1 MEKYLF
7 IGLGNP
13 GNEYA
18 HTRHNIGFDAL
29 DLWAQQ
35 LKTSFQTARLGD
47 VAHAKIKG
55 KAVVLL
61 KPNTFMNLSGKAMQ
75 YWMTTEK
82 VPLERTLVVTDDLA
96 LPLGKLRLKMKG
108 SDGGHNGL
116 AHIISTLKTQDFPRL
131 RFGIGNQFQKGKQV
145 DFVLGTWEEEEK
157 ALVQFTLE
165 RLTQGLQQF
174 MFQGPEK
181 TMNLVNTDSPP
192 ISNP

>member
-13 GNEYA
+13 GNEYV

-55 KAVVLL
+55 KAVILL

-75 YWMTTEK
+75 YWMTAEK
-82 VPLERTLVVTDDLA
+82 VPLERTLVITDDLA
-96 LPLGKLRLKMKG
+96 LPLGKLRMKMKG

-157 ALVQFTLE
+157 ALVKFTLE

>member
-116 AHIISTLKTQDFPRL
+116 AHIISTLRTQDFPRL

>member
-13 GNEYA
+13 GTEYA
-18 HTRHNIGFDAL
+18 HTRHNIGFDAV

-47 VAHAKIKG
+47 IAQAKIKG

-82 VPLERTLVVTDDLA
+82 VPLERTLVITDDLA

-157 ALVQFTLE
+157 ALVKFTLE

-192 ISNP
+192 ISNA

>member
-13 GNEYA
+13 GNEYV

-75 YWMTTEK
+75 YWMTAEK
-82 VPLERTLVVTDDLA
+82 VPLERTLVITDDLA

-192 ISNP
+192 ISNA

>member
-13 GNEYA
+13 GTEYA
-18 HTRHNIGFDAL
+18 HTRHNIGFDAV

-35 LKTSFQTARLGD
+35 LNTSFQTARLGD
-47 VAHAKIKG
+47 IAQAKIKG

-82 VPLERTLVVTDDLA
+82 VPLERTLVITDDLA

-157 ALVQFTLE
+157 ALVKFTLE

-192 ISNP
+192 ISNA

>member
-13 GNEYA
+13 GNEYV

-75 YWMTTEK
+75 YWMTAEK
-82 VPLERTLVVTDDLA
+82 VPLERTLVITDDLA

-157 ALVQFTLE
+157 ALVKFTLE

>member
-75 YWMTTEK
+75 YWMTAEK
-82 VPLERTLVVTDDLA
+82 VPLERTLVITDDLA

-157 ALVQFTLE
+157 ALVKFTLE

>member
-13 GNEYA
+13 GNEYV

-82 VPLERTLVVTDDLA
+82 VPLERTLVITDDLA

-157 ALVQFTLE
+157 ALVKFTLE